1 MSEAVKT
8 SSLTGAVSPMIPV
21 LVCALAIFLLS
32 GMDAA
37 MKTLVI
43 AVGVYNTVLWRSMVA
58 TVVAGA
64 AWSAGP
70 RSKPTLPVLRLHAL
84 RAAIVGIVLI
94 SFFWG
99 LARLPLAEAIG
110 LSFVAPLF
118 ALFLAAL
125 LLGERIRRQA
135 IWASLAGIA
144 GVAII
149 MAGQFGQASYSQD
162 AMLGTAAVL
171 VSTVFY
177 GYNLILARQQ
187 AQLAKPIEIML
198 FQNLCV
204 AIILGLAAPWL
215 AVALPTNLW
224 LPLAGVTVLSLAG
237 QSLAFPG
244 WRDGVVALRPV
255 PDELVL
261 CARRSAISDSDGI
274 LGLHLGD
281 RTWLV
286 LLRRGGSVDHPGRSM
301 PDRRRLLD
309 RCARKPEACR
319 ANRGDSVRKHAP
331 AAGFTR
337 RDGLPGRSCAI
348 SR

>member
-37 MKTLVI
+37 MKSLVI

-58 TVVAGA
+58 TLVAGA

-70 RSKPTLPVLRLHAL
+70 RSKPALPVLRLHAL
-84 RAAIVGIVLI
+84 RAAVVGIVLI

-135 IWASLAGIA
+135 VWASLAGIA
-144 GVAII
+144 GVAIVL
-149 MAGQFGQASYSQD
+149 AGQFGQASHSPD
-162 AMLGTAAVL
+162 ALFGTAAVL

-177 GYNLILARQQ
+177 AYNLILSRRQ
-187 AQLAKPIEIML
+187 ALLAKPIEIML
-198 FQNLCV
+198 FQNLYV
-204 AIILGLAAPWL
+204 TIILGFAAPWL
-215 AVALPTNLW
+215 AVALPGDLW
-224 LPLAGVTVLSLAG
+224 LPLVGVTVLSLAG
-237 QSLAFPG
+237 QFLMSWSYARAEAQYLIPTEYSAFVWAIAFGWFFFGEAVAWTTLAG
-244 WRDGVVALRPV
+244 ACLIVAGCLI
-255 PDELVL
+255 
-261 CARRSAISDSDGI
+261 AA
-274 LGLHLGD
+274 
-281 RTWLV
+281 
-286 LLRRGGSVDHPGRSM
+286 
-301 PDRRRLLD
+301 
-309 RCARKPEACR
+309 R
-319 ANRGDSVRKHAP
+319 ANPKLAEP
-331 AAGFTR
+331 IEAAV
-337 RDGLPGRSCAI
+337 
-348 SR
+348 

>member
-21 LVCALAIFLLS
+21 LVCALGIFLLS

-70 RSKPTLPVLRLHAL
+70 RATPTFPVLRLHAL

-135 IWASLAGIA
+135 VWASLAGIA

-204 AIILGLAAPWL
+204 AIFLGLAAPWL
-215 AVALPTNLW
+215 AVALPSNLW

-237 QSLAFPG
+237 QFLMSWSYARAEAQYLIPTEYSAFI
-244 WRDGVVALRPV
+244 WAVALGWFFF
-255 PDELVL
+255 DEE
-261 CARRSAISDSDGI
+261 A
-274 LGLHLGD
+274 
-281 RTWLV
+281 TWTTLT
-286 LLRRGGSVDHPGRSM
+286 G
-301 PDRRRLLD
+301 
-309 RCARKPEACR
+309 ACLIVAGCLIAAR
-319 ANRGDSVRKHAP
+319 ANPKLAEP
-331 AAGFTR
+331 IEAAV
-337 RDGLPGRSCAI
+337 
-348 SR
+348 

>member
-21 LVCALAIFLLS
+21 LVCALAICLLS

-37 MKTLVI
+37 MKTLVV
-43 AVGVYNTVLWRSMVA
+43 AVGVYNTVLWRSLVA

-70 RSKPTLPVLRLHAL
+70 RSKPTRAVLRLHAL
-84 RAAIVGIVLI
+84 RAAIVAMVLI
-94 SFFWG
+94 CFFWG
-99 LARLPLAEAIG
+99 LARLPLAVAIG

-149 MAGQFGQASYSQD
+149 LAGQFGQASYSQD
-162 AMLGTAAVL
+162 ALLGTAAVL

-204 AIILGLAAPWL
+204 AIIMGLAAPWL
-215 AVALPTNLW
+215 AVALPANLW
-224 LPLAGVTVLSLAG
+224 LSLAGVTVLSLAG
-237 QSLAFPG
+237 QFLMSWSYARAEAQYLIPTEYSAFIWAIALGWFFFDEAAAWTTLAG
-244 WRDGVVALRPV
+244 ACLIVAGCLI
-255 PDELVL
+255 
-261 CARRSAISDSDGI
+261 AA
-274 LGLHLGD
+274 
-281 RTWLV
+281 
-286 LLRRGGSVDHPGRSM
+286 
-301 PDRRRLLD
+301 
-309 RCARKPEACR
+309 R
-319 ANRGDSVRKHAP
+319 ANPKLAEP
-331 AAGFTR
+331 IEAAV
-337 RDGLPGRSCAI
+337 
-348 SR
+348 

>member
-21 LVCALAIFLLS
+21 LVCALGIFLLS

-58 TVVAGA
+58 TVVAGV

-70 RSKPTLPVLRLHAL
+70 RTKPTIPVLKLHAL

-135 IWASLAGIA
+135 VWASLAGIA

-149 MAGQFGQASYSQD
+149 MAGQFGQGSYSQD

-204 AIILGLAAPWL
+204 AVILGLAAPWL
-215 AVALPTNLW
+215 AVALPTDLW

-237 QSLAFPG
+237 QFLMSWSYARAEAQYLIPTEYSAFI
-244 WRDGVVALRPV
+244 WAVALGWFFFGEEV
-255 PDELVL
+255 
-261 CARRSAISDSDGI
+261 
-274 LGLHLGD
+274 
-281 RTWLV
+281 TWATLT
-286 LLRRGGSVDHPGRSM
+286 G
-301 PDRRRLLD
+301 
-309 RCARKPEACR
+309 ACLIVAGCLIAAR
-319 ANRGDSVRKHAP
+319 ANPRLAEP
-331 AAGFTR
+331 IEAAV
-337 RDGLPGRSCAI
+337 
-348 SR
+348 

>member
-43 AVGVYNTVLWRSMVA
+43 AVGVYNTVLWRSMLA

-64 AWSAGP
+64 AWSAGS
-70 RSKPTLPVLRLHAL
+70 RSKPTILVLRLHAL
-84 RAAIVGIVLI
+84 RAAVVGIVLI

-135 IWASLAGIA
+135 IWASVAGIA

-149 MAGQFGQASYSQD
+149 MAGQFGRASYSQD
-162 AMLGTAAVL
+162 ALLGTAAVL

-177 GYNLILARQQ
+177 GYNLVLARQQ
-187 AQLAKPIEIML
+187 ALLAKPIEIML

-237 QSLAFPG
+237 QFLMSWSYARAEAQYLIPTEYSAFIWAIALG
-244 WRDGVVALRPV
+244 WLFFDEAAAWTTLTGACLIVAGCLM
-255 PDELVL
+255 
-261 CARRSAISDSDGI
+261 AA
-274 LGLHLGD
+274 
-281 RTWLV
+281 
-286 LLRRGGSVDHPGRSM
+286 
-301 PDRRRLLD
+301 
-309 RCARKPEACR
+309 R
-319 ANRGDSVRKHAP
+319 ANPKLAEPIEATV
-331 AAGFTR
+331 
-337 RDGLPGRSCAI
+337 
-348 SR
+348 